1 MQDPKDSAHTPAP
14 SNKQQATVM
23 WIIWF
28 AFLQSAFV
36 YHFVF
41 GDGFPQGDN
50 AAEPMALWLWALCL
64 VPLAVA
70 TIVRWLVIPKLAEQ
84 SALFVAMGVG
94 LGLAEASIFFELF
107 LIGAD
112 YPQNQIAVL
121 MLTVFCL
128 IQFAPIYATP
138 GMDA

>member
-1 MQDPKDSAHTPAP
+1 M
-14 SNKQQATVM
+14 NKKQAVVM

-36 YHFVF
+36 YHFLL
-41 GDGFPQGDN
+41 GDGFPEGDN
-50 AAEPMALWLWALCL
+50 AAEPMASWLWALCI
-64 VPLAVA
+64 VPIGLA
-70 TIVRWLVIPKLAEQ
+70 TLVRWVVMPKLPQ
-84 SALFVAMGVG
+84 QPQMLVAMVIG
-94 LGLAEASIFFELF
+94 LGLTEASIFFELF

-121 MLTVFCL
+121 MLAVFGL

-138 GMDA
+138 GMDG

>member
-1 MQDPKDSAHTPAP
+1 
-14 SNKQQATVM
+14 M

-36 YHFVF
+36 YHFLP
-41 GDGFPQGDN
+41 GDGFPEGDN
-50 AAEPMALWLWALCL
+50 VAEPMGSWLWALCI
-64 VPLAVA
+64 VPIGLA
-70 TIVRWLVIPKLAEQ
+70 TLVRWVIMPKLTQ
-84 SALFVAMGVG
+84 QPQVLVAMVIG
-94 LGLAEASIFFELF
+94 LGLTEASIFFELF

-121 MLTVFCL
+121 MLAVFGL

-138 GMDA
+138 GMDC

>member
-1 MQDPKDSAHTPAP
+1 
-14 SNKQQATVM
+14 M

-36 YHFVF
+36 YHFLL
-41 GDGFPQGDN
+41 GDGFPEGDN
-50 AAEPMALWLWALCL
+50 VAEPMASWLWALCI
-64 VPLAVA
+64 VPIGLA
-70 TIVRWLVIPKLAEQ
+70 TLVRWVIMPKLTQ
-84 SALFVAMGVG
+84 QPQVLVAMVIG
-94 LGLAEASIFFELF
+94 LGLTEASIFFELF

-121 MLTVFCL
+121 MLAVFGL

-138 GMDA
+138 GMDGKRAES

>member
-1 MQDPKDSAHTPAP
+1 
-14 SNKQQATVM
+14 M

-36 YHFVF
+36 YHFLL
-41 GDGFPQGDN
+41 GDGFPEGDN
-50 AAEPMALWLWALCL
+50 VAEPMASWLWALCI
-64 VPLAVA
+64 VPIGLA
-70 TIVRWLVIPKLAEQ
+70 TLVRWVIMPKLTQ
-84 SALFVAMGVG
+84 QPQVLVAMVIG
-94 LGLAEASIFFELF
+94 LGLTEASIFFELF

-121 MLTVFCL
+121 MLAVFGL

-138 GMDA
+138 GVRAES

>member
-1 MQDPKDSAHTPAP
+1 
-14 SNKQQATVM
+14 M
-23 WIIWF
+23 WILWF

-36 YHFVF
+36 CHFFV
-41 GDGFPQGDN
+41 GDGFPEGGN
-50 AAEPMALWLWALCL
+50 VAEPMASWFWPLCI
-64 VPLAVA
+64 VPVVLATV
-70 TIVRWLVIPKLAEQ
+70 VRWVMIPKLTQQ
-84 SALFVAMGVG
+84 SRMLVAMVIG
-94 LGLAEASIFFELF
+94 LGLAEASIFLELF

-121 MLTVFCL
+121 MLAVFGL